1 MVSAPPLLAR
11 PSPLTL
17 IQRIINYINP
27 PWCISFNNIRAPNMS
42 SLISQE
48 NKELLWGILAEEGIF
63 DGIPTSVTP
72 QEVKHVF
79 EQILKNLSAN
89 IPAIHA
95 GRLKELHH
103 AKQQAIA
110 DEDYDAAKKIRATI
124 GEMEAVVPRLEKLEQ
139 RKQQAVQAE
148 DFEAAKQLKI
158 EIDRVRSTAFSLKEL
173 NKIAL
178 QSLVVNIPKIAND
191 ISASKT
197 GSSGG
202 GGGGGGVSPFFPSRG
217 NNNNNNNNN
226 NPAAIAL
233 PTPQVR
239 EIYNAEDFH
248 SRKREEIETKLREK
262 EAEMRSY
269 FEVPRPQEID
279 FSDVPRDSQ
288 TKTKPTTKKNH
299 GGGGGGGE
307 EDDDNDSPLADNS
320 DDIEKIIAERIAARQ
335 RDLDE
340 ITERMKATNPPPP
353 NQAQASSSSQ
363 PTVYSTNDLDV
374 PAPPPMPVP
383 MPVPAPLSV
392 DAVNNNNSARK
403 VRFQEDTDDNPILL
417 KLKRKP
423 TVE

>member
-1 MVSAPPLLAR
+1 
-11 PSPLTL
+11 
-17 IQRIINYINP
+17 
-27 PWCISFNNIRAPNMS
+27 MS
-42 SLISQE
+42 YLISQE
-48 NKELLWGILAEEGIF
+48 NKKLLWEILAEEGIF
-63 DGIPTSVTP
+63 DGLPTNVTP
-72 QEVKHVF
+72 EEVKHVF

-95 GRLKELHH
+95 GRLKELYH

-110 DEDYDAAKKIRATI
+110 DEDYDTAKKIHATI
-124 GEMEAVVPRLEKLEQ
+124 VEMDIPVARLEKLEQ

-148 DFEAAKQLKI
+148 DFESAKQIKLEI
-158 EIDRVRSTAFSLKEL
+158 ERIRMASFSLKEL
-173 NKIAL
+173 NKIAIK
-178 QSLVVNIPKIAND
+178 SLVVNIPKIAND
-191 ISASKT
+191 ISASKM
-197 GSSGG
+197 GSNG

-217 NNNNNNNNN
+217 NNINN

-248 SRKREEIETKLREK
+248 SKKREEIETKLREK

-288 TKTKPTTKKNH
+288 TKTKPTAKKNR

-307 EDDDNDSPLADNS
+307 EDDDNDNDSPLANNN
-320 DDIEKIIAERIAARQ
+320 DDMEKIIAERIAARQ

-340 ITERMKATNPPPP
+340 ITERMKARMPPQPPGHVNSLVPLPPPRE
-353 NQAQASSSSQ
+353 
-363 PTVYSTNDLDV
+363 YSTSELDV
-374 PAPPPMPVP
+374 PTPLPL
-383 MPVPAPLSV
+383 PAPLSV
-392 DAVNNNNSARK
+392 DAANHNNSARK

>member
-1 MVSAPPLLAR
+1 
-11 PSPLTL
+11 
-17 IQRIINYINP
+17 
-27 PWCISFNNIRAPNMS
+27 MS

-72 QEVKHVF
+72 QEVKYVF

-110 DEDYDAAKKIRATI
+110 DEDYDSAKRIRAAI
-124 GEMEAVVPRLEKLEQ
+124 GEIEAVVPRLDKLEQ
-139 RKQQAVQAE
+139 RKQQAVQTE
-148 DFEAAKQLKI
+148 DFEAAKQIKL
-158 EIDRVRSTAFSLKEL
+158 EIDRIRAASFSLKEL

-197 GSSGG
+197 GSSA
-202 GGGGGGVSPFFPSRG
+202 GGGGVSPFFPLR
-217 NNNNNNNNN
+217 NNNNNN

-248 SRKREEIETKLREK
+248 SQKREEIETKLREK

-288 TKTKPTTKKNH
+288 TKTKPTAKKNR

-320 DDIEKIIAERIAARQ
+320 DDMEKIIAERIAARQ

-340 ITERMKATNPPPP
+340 ISERMKARMPPQPPGHVNSLVPLPPPRE
-353 NQAQASSSSQ
+353 
-363 PTVYSTNDLDV
+363 YSTSELDV
-374 PAPPPMPVP
+374 PTPLPL
-383 MPVPAPLSV
+383 PAPLSM
-392 DAVNNNNSARK
+392 DPSPNNQRK

>member
-1 MVSAPPLLAR
+1 
-11 PSPLTL
+11 
-17 IQRIINYINP
+17 
-27 PWCISFNNIRAPNMS
+27 MS

-63 DGIPTSVTP
+63 DGIPTDVTP

-79 EQILKNLSAN
+79 EQILRNLSTN

-95 GRLKELHH
+95 ERLKELYH

-178 QSLVVNIPKIAND
+178 QSLVINISKFARD
-191 ISASKT
+191 ISASKS
-197 GSSGG
+197 GANGG
-202 GGGGGGVSPFFPSRG
+202 GGGGSHAFMSSGSVASP
-217 NNNNNNNNN
+217 
-226 NPAAIAL
+226 A
-233 PTPQVR
+233 PQVR

-262 EAEMRSY
+262 ETEMRSY
-269 FEVPRPQEID
+269 FEVPRPKDID

-288 TKTKPTTKKNH
+288 RKIHPTKKRTQV
-299 GGGGGGGE
+299 GGGDGDGDGDGDE
-307 EDDDNDSPLADNS
+307 NNDSPLADNS
-320 DDIEKIIAERIAARQ
+320 DDMEKIIAERIAARQ

-340 ITERMKATNPPPP
+340 ITERMKATMPPEYRQSLEKTPEYNPNDVVAVPSTTPLI
-353 NQAQASSSSQ
+353 Q
-363 PTVYSTNDLDV
+363 PRPQSEDT
-374 PAPPPMPVP
+374 
-383 MPVPAPLSV
+383 
-392 DAVNNNNSARK
+392 RR
-403 VRFQEDTDDNPILL
+403 VRFQEDNDTEPNPILL

-423 TVE
+423 MTEK

>member
-1 MVSAPPLLAR
+1 
-11 PSPLTL
+11 
-17 IQRIINYINP
+17 
-27 PWCISFNNIRAPNMS
+27 MS

-63 DGIPTSVTP
+63 DGIPTNVTP

-95 GRLKELHH
+95 GRLKDLYH

-110 DEDYDAAKKIRATI
+110 DEDYDAAKRIRITI

-148 DFEAAKQLKI
+148 DFEAAKQIKL
-158 EIDRVRSTAFSLKEL
+158 EIDRVRSASFSLKDI

-197 GSSGG
+197 GSRGG
-202 GGGGGGVSPFFPSRG
+202 GGGGGGGASPFFTSRD
-217 NNNNNNNNN
+217 NNHNTHNDNAKN
-226 NPAAIAL
+226 AL

-288 TKTKPTTKKNH
+288 TNTKPTAKKNR
-299 GGGGGGGE
+299 GGVGGGGE
-307 EDDDNDSPLADNS
+307 EADDDNHDSPLADNS
-320 DDIEKIIAERIAARQ
+320 DDMEKIIAERIAARQ

-340 ITERMKATNPPPP
+340 ISERMKARMPPQPP
-353 NQAQASSSSQ
+353 GHVNSLVTLPA
-363 PTVYSTNDLDV
+363 PREYSTSELDV
-374 PAPPPMPVP
+374 PTPLPL
-383 MPVPAPLSV
+383 PAPLSM
-392 DAVNNNNSARK
+392 DANSNNQRR
-403 VRFQEDTDDNPILL
+403 VRFQEEEGMDDNPILL

>member
-1 MVSAPPLLAR
+1 
-11 PSPLTL
+11 
-17 IQRIINYINP
+17 
-27 PWCISFNNIRAPNMS
+27 MS

-63 DGIPTSVTP
+63 DGIPANVTP
-72 QEVKHVF
+72 PEVKHVF

-95 GRLKELHH
+95 GRLKDLYH
-103 AKQQAIA
+103 AKQQAIS

-178 QSLVVNIPKIAND
+178 QSLVINIPKIARD

-202 GGGGGGVSPFFPSRG
+202 GGSGASPFFPLRD
-217 NNNNNNNNN
+217 NNHNN

-288 TKTKPTTKKNH
+288 TKINSAKKKTQV
-299 GGGGGGGE
+299 GGNDS
-307 EDDDNDSPLADNS
+307 EDDDNHDSPLANNS
-320 DDIEKIIAERIAARQ
+320 DDMEKIIAERIAARQ

-340 ITERMKATNPPPP
+340 ITERMKATMPPQPPGHVNSLVPLPPPRE
-353 NQAQASSSSQ
+353 
-363 PTVYSTNDLDV
+363 YSTSELDI
-374 PAPPPMPVP
+374 PTPLPL
-383 MPVPAPLSV
+383 PAPLSM
-392 DAVNNNNSARK
+392 DANSNNQRR

-423 TVE
+423 MEQ

>member
-1 MVSAPPLLAR
+1 
-11 PSPLTL
+11 
-17 IQRIINYINP
+17 
-27 PWCISFNNIRAPNMS
+27 MS

-110 DEDYDAAKKIRATI
+110 DEDYDAAKRIRITI

-158 EIDRVRSTAFSLKEL
+158 EIDRIRAASFSLKEL
-173 NKIAL
+173 NKIAIK
-178 QSLVVNIPKIAND
+178 SLVVNIPKIAND
-191 ISASKT
+191 ISASKL
-197 GSSGG
+197 GSSAGG
-202 GGGGGGVSPFFPSRG
+202 SGVSPFFPSRG
-217 NNNNNNNNN
+217 NNINN

-248 SRKREEIETKLREK
+248 SQKREEIESKQREK

-269 FEVPRPQEID
+269 FEVPRPKEID

-288 TKTKPTTKKNH
+288 TKTKPTAKKNR
-299 GGGGGGGE
+299 GGGDGE
-307 EDDDNDSPLADNS
+307 EDDDNDSPLANNN
-320 DDIEKIIAERIAARQ
+320 DDMEKIIAERIAARQ

-340 ITERMKATNPPPP
+340 ISERMKARMPPQPPGHVNSLVPLPPPRE
-353 NQAQASSSSQ
+353 
-363 PTVYSTNDLDV
+363 YSTSELDV
-374 PAPPPMPVP
+374 PTPLPL
-383 MPVPAPLSV
+383 PAPLSV
-392 DAVNNNNSARK
+392 DAANHNNSARK

>member
-1 MVSAPPLLAR
+1 
-11 PSPLTL
+11 
-17 IQRIINYINP
+17 
-27 PWCISFNNIRAPNMS
+27 MS

-63 DGIPTSVTP
+63 DTIPSSVSP

-95 GRLKELHH
+95 GRLKELYH
-103 AKQQAIA
+103 AKQQAIS
-110 DEDYDAAKKIRATI
+110 DEDYDSAKRIRVRI

-148 DFEAAKQLKI
+148 DFESAKQIKL
-158 EIDRVRSTAFSLKEL
+158 EIDRIRAASFSLKEL

-178 QSLVVNIPKIAND
+178 QSLIVNIPKIARD

-197 GSSGG
+197 GSSA
-202 GGGGGGVSPFFPSRG
+202 GGGGGGVSPFFPARG
-217 NNNNNNNNN
+217 NNINN
-226 NPAAIAL
+226 NPAAVAL

-248 SRKREEIETKLREK
+248 SKKREEIETKLREK

-279 FSDVPRDSQ
+279 FSDVPRDSH
-288 TKTKPTTKKNH
+288 TKAKPTAKKNR

-307 EDDDNDSPLADNS
+307 EDDDNDNDSPLADNS
-320 DDIEKIIAERIAARQ
+320 DDMEKIIAERIAARQ

-340 ITERMKATNPPPP
+340 ITERMKARMPPQPPGHVNSLVPLPPPRE
-353 NQAQASSSSQ
+353 
-363 PTVYSTNDLDV
+363 YSTSELDV
-374 PAPPPMPVP
+374 PTPLPL
-383 MPVPAPLSV
+383 PAPLSM
-392 DAVNNNNSARK
+392 DPSPNNQRK
-403 VRFQEDTDDNPILL
+403 VRFQEDMDDNPILL

>member
-1 MVSAPPLLAR
+1 
-11 PSPLTL
+11 
-17 IQRIINYINP
+17 
-27 PWCISFNNIRAPNMS
+27 MS

-63 DGIPTSVTP
+63 DGIPANVTP

-95 GRLKELHH
+95 GRLKDLYH

-148 DFEAAKQLKI
+148 DFETAKQLKS
-158 EIDRVRSTAFSLKEL
+158 EIDRIRGTSFSLKEL

-178 QSLVVNIPKIAND
+178 QSLVINIPKVARD
-191 ISASKT
+191 ISGRKSGT
-197 GSSGG
+197 TGG
-202 GGGGGGVSPFFPSRG
+202 GGNAFMSSSSGVP
-217 NNNNNNNNN
+217 
-226 NPAAIAL
+226 PA
-233 PTPQVR
+233 PQVR

-248 SRKREEIETKLREK
+248 SRKREEIESKLREK

-269 FEVPRPQEID
+269 FEVPRPKEID
-279 FSDVPRDSQ
+279 FSDVPRDSH
-288 TKTKPTTKKNH
+288 TKINSAKKKTQVDGND
-299 GGGGGGGE
+299 G
-307 EDDDNDSPLADNS
+307 EDDDNHDSPLANNS
-320 DDIEKIIAERIAARQ
+320 DDMEKIIAERIAARQ

-340 ITERMKATNPPPP
+340 ITERIKATMPPQPPGHVNSLVPLPPPRE
-353 NQAQASSSSQ
+353 
-363 PTVYSTNDLDV
+363 YSTSELDI
-374 PAPPPMPVP
+374 PTPLPL
-383 MPVPAPLSV
+383 PAPLSM
-392 DAVNNNNSARK
+392 DANSNNQRK